1 MKKEKQA
8 ESLQQLILEIALDF
22 INLSPIKVDETIN
35 RALQKVGE
43 FTGSAR
49 SYVFQLD
56 RNNDKLRNS
65 HEWCAA
71 GIEPQMERLQSISI
85 KNQSWYRERLLG
97 GKTVFIEDI
106 RKLPEKAKP
115 VKEALMAQGIQ
126 SLVVVPMN
134 YSNSQIGFVGFD
146 AVAQK
151 RRWSGA
157 EIELLKVI
165 ADIFAHALVH
175 RSLETKLYESQ
186 ERYRLLVENLN
197 DGIVISQNDK
207 FIFFNRQFAEM
218 LGYEYEELIMA
229 DYRQVYTTEGL
240 KILEERA
247 RRRERGEEVPARYET
262 IFRKKNGEHLF
273 VEANVKIIEYQQ
285 APATFAII
293 SDITERKERERYQ
306 RKLEAELLKQQ
317 KMSST
322 VLFAGGIV
330 HNLRNELAVIIGRA
344 QLLKQKIPDLKEPD
358 IIVANANKILQM
370 ADIFLKKANLEKIE
384 KVIDI
389 DLNDL
394 IRTEVL
400 FIKSN
405 LYVKNQ
411 VDIHLE
417 TDRSI
422 PPIRGYYIDFS
433 HALSGIIDYSIHA
446 MENAARRELRIG
458 TKSDKKQILLTISH
472 TGKPLS
478 PEEMKTVFTP
488 FYSVRQRGGKL
499 PDEPDSIK
507 TMQLYNAYILLERY
521 GVKFQL
527 ETDAEEQ
534 TVFRLRIPVAE

>member
-22 INLSPIKVDETIN
+22 INLSPIQVDETIN

-43 FTGSAR
+43 FTGSDR

-65 HEWCAA
+65 HEWYAA

-115 VKEALMAQGIQ
+115 VKEALLAQGIQ

-146 AVAQK
+146 SVVRK

-175 RSLETKLYESQ
+175 RSLETKLYGSQ

-197 DGIVISQNDK
+197 DGIVISQNDR

-262 IFRKKNGEHLF
+262 IF
-273 VEANVKIIEYQQ
+273 
-285 APATFAII
+285 
-293 SDITERKERERYQ
+293 
-306 RKLEAELLKQQ
+306 
-317 KMSST
+317 
-322 VLFAGGIV
+322 
-330 HNLRNELAVIIGRA
+330 
-344 QLLKQKIPDLKEPD
+344 
-358 IIVANANKILQM
+358 
-370 ADIFLKKANLEKIE
+370 
-384 KVIDI
+384 
-389 DLNDL
+389 
-394 IRTEVL
+394 
-400 FIKSN
+400 
-405 LYVKNQ
+405 
-411 VDIHLE
+411 
-417 TDRSI
+417 
-422 PPIRGYYIDFS
+422 
-433 HALSGIIDYSIHA
+433 
-446 MENAARRELRIG
+446 
-458 TKSDKKQILLTISH
+458 
-472 TGKPLS
+472 
-478 PEEMKTVFTP
+478 
-488 FYSVRQRGGKL
+488 
-499 PDEPDSIK
+499 
-507 TMQLYNAYILLERY
+507 
-521 GVKFQL
+521 
-527 ETDAEEQ
+527 
-534 TVFRLRIPVAE
+534 

>member
-1 MKKEKQA
+1 
-8 ESLQQLILEIALDF
+8 
-22 INLSPIKVDETIN
+22 
-35 RALQKVGE
+35 
-43 FTGSAR
+43 
-49 SYVFQLD
+49 
-56 RNNDKLRNS
+56 
-65 HEWCAA
+65 
-71 GIEPQMERLQSISI
+71 
-85 KNQSWYRERLLG
+85 
-97 GKTVFIEDI
+97 
-106 RKLPEKAKP
+106 
-115 VKEALMAQGIQ
+115 
-126 SLVVVPMN
+126 
-134 YSNSQIGFVGFD
+134 
-146 AVAQK
+146 
-151 RRWSGA
+151 
-157 EIELLKVI
+157 
-165 ADIFAHALVH
+165 
-175 RSLETKLYESQ
+175 
-186 ERYRLLVENLN
+186 
-197 DGIVISQNDK
+197 
-207 FIFFNRQFAEM
+207 
-218 LGYEYEELIMA
+218 
-229 DYRQVYTTEGL
+229 
-240 KILEERA
+240 
-247 RRRERGEEVPARYET
+247 
-262 IFRKKNGEHLF
+262 

-472 TGKPLS
+472 MGKSLS